1 MVARIAVSTIAGGL
15 LVFSGKGTELER
27 LVSGRVRSRL
37 AGDAASIATFALL
50 GWLAGKPLDFYSGY
64 LVEHKYELSNQNPA
78 GWLSEELKGLGVEM
92 ALEVPL
98 TVGLYALIRRR
109 PGDWWLIASGL
120 SIPFVVLMAQLA
132 PVLIMPLF
140 NKFEPL
146 RDKELGE
153 RLKRFTAAAGVE
165 VADVMQMDMSRQ
177 TKKSNAFFAG
187 LGGTKRI
194 VLADTMLDH
203 FSEEEIEVVLAH
215 EMSHQLH
222 HDIWRFI
229 ALGSVFTLGG
239 AYAIQRGG
247 RWLLKRFGDRIGTS
261 DLGDV
266 ASLPA
271 LSWLMSLI
279 GLLVMPL
286 PNFDSRRIE
295 RRADGFA
302 LRLTQ
307 NPLGFA
313 SAMERLSDENLS
325 DPAPPAL
332 VRLLL
337 YNHPPVAERI
347 EQARR
352 FARENALPEPPA
364 FEA

>member
-1 MVARIAVSTIAGGL
+1 MARIAGGTLASGL
-15 LVFSGKGTELER
+15 LVFSGKGTALQR
-27 LVSGRVRSRL
+27 AIARRTRPGI
-37 AGDAASIATFALL
+37 AGDAASIAAFALL

-64 LVEHKYELSNQNPA
+64 VVEHKYDLSNQTPA
-78 GWLSEELKGLGVEM
+78 DWLAEELKGLGVEM

-98 TVGLYALIRRR
+98 TLGLYTLIRRR
-109 PGDWWLIASGL
+109 PNDWWLIASGL

-146 RDKELGE
+146 RDRELAE
-153 RLKRFTAAAGVE
+153 RLKRFTADAGVE

-187 LGGTKRI
+187 LGSTKRI
-194 VLADTMLDH
+194 VLADTMLES

-229 ALGSVFTLGG
+229 ALGSAFTLGG
-239 AYAIQRGG
+239 AYTIQRGG
-247 RWLLKRFGDRIGTS
+247 RWLLERFGDRIGTD
-261 DLGDV
+261 DLGDI

-286 PNFDSRRIE
+286 PNADSRRIE
-295 RRADGFA
+295 RRADDFA

-325 DPAPPAL
+325 DPAPPLL

-352 FARENALPEPPA
+352 FARENALPEPAA
-364 FEA
+364 FEG